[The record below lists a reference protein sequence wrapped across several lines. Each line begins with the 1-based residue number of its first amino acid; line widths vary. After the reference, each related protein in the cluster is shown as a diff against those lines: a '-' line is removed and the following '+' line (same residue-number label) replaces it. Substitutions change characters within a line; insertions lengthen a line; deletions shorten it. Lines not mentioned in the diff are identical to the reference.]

1 MTAACVCGHGY
12 NPQKQNTLTLCDSPY
27 ESKHRTLPTQENNQ
41 RISPI
46 SAAWSSE
53 LFNQLHST
61 ICDAQYAELSTKNG
75 KALLMHV

>member
-12 NPQKQNTLTLCDSPY
+12 NAQKQNTLTLCD
-27 ESKHRTLPTQENNQ
+27 SKHRTLPTQENNQ

-61 ICDAQYAELSTKNG
+61 ICDAQNAELSTKNG
-75 KALLMHV
+75 KALLIHV